1 MTNAYK
7 ACKSTGVKEVY
18 NRNEVEF
25 LTQRRKKDKVKLK
38 IPNGDV
44 LKKITVPKI
53 VVNSII
59 INDAKLKT
67 HNVTGIS
74 LGMKTCSV
82 SF

>member
-25 LTQRRKKDKVKLK
+25 LNQRRKKDKVKLK

-44 LKKITVPKI
+44 LKR
-53 VVNSII
+53 SQC
-59 INDAKLKT
+59 LR
-67 HNVTGIS
+67 
-74 LGMKTCSV
+74 
-82 SF
+82 

>member
-1 MTNAYK
+1 MTNADK

-18 NRNEVEF
+18 DRNEVEF
-25 LTQRRKKDKVKLK
+25 LNQRRKDKVKLK
-38 IPNGDV
+38 IPNCDV
-44 LKKITVPKI
+44 LKNIKVPKI

-59 INDAKLKT
+59 INAAKLKT
-67 HNVTGIS
+67 HNVTSVS